1 MASFLPTT
9 KKNTKS
15 PAFPPIQ
22 NSTLNYST
30 FSLNDD
36 EENSDSDDDDV
47 NSDENDISD
56 DESEDESEDDSMEDS
71 DDEDNYYANKRA
83 RKKIDMIEMDSA
95 AKLLLS
101 VSPRIMP
108 SRPRSLSHLEPLES
122 LAGLAMLGEPKKK
135 EVEKLRSC
143 LAGISSA
150 SPMGSLSL
158 FNDKNINYNNN
169 NPMMKK
175 KKKSLKIRFR
185 FRKKKKASD
194 DNIDKN
200 DNTNK
205 KDKNN
210 TLKKKGKKR
219 KRRKKPS
226 GHTEHWTLRDDD
238 NNNIYEEE
246 EDDIDDKT
254 HAKDVP
260 EILHNSRFEKDYN
273 KKGKIGIYTPAQ
285 RRALLQKFR
294 EKRRRR
300 VWYKKVRYGCRKNL
314 ADRRLRI
321 KGRFVRADS
330 QEYKDYFANLAKK
343 AAEEKAKSTLST
355 VVEEGQQ
362 AMANSN
368 SKASNNFSATTRSV
382 SSESSENGSSST
394 ETVKMD
400 ALSSNDKKSMKKLDP
415 SLKVDMPPDVT
426 MSKTMRDIMKNNQ
439 TTTATLALNLSG
451 DNNNSMFMKSK
462 NPKITPTAFSMMANK
477 NGRARAHSSLL

>member
-1 MASFLPTT
+1 
-9 KKNTKS
+9 
-15 PAFPPIQ
+15 
-22 NSTLNYST
+22 
-30 FSLNDD
+30 
-36 EENSDSDDDDV
+36 
-47 NSDENDISD
+47 
-56 DESEDESEDDSMEDS
+56 
-71 DDEDNYYANKRA
+71 
-83 RKKIDMIEMDSA
+83 
-95 AKLLLS
+95 
-101 VSPRIMP
+101 
-108 SRPRSLSHLEPLES
+108 
-122 LAGLAMLGEPKKK
+122 
-135 EVEKLRSC
+135 
-143 LAGISSA
+143 
-150 SPMGSLSL
+150 
-158 FNDKNINYNNN
+158 
-169 NPMMKK
+169 MMKK

-343 AAEEKAKSTLST
+343 AAEEKEIPEKAQEKLSVIIEEQVTSSDSNSTNTTSMMTESFSCAFSGISFSSAAFFAVSLTLVKVSILSPTEHLSDLMHSELFFAASAPSLFPKASRNLYIAKF
-355 VVEEGQQ
+355 
-362 AMANSN
+362 ANSSN
-368 SKASNNFSATTRSV
+368 CLMSLFRASGSSLAAASFLSPPPKPGNLGISIALTELNVKIIQSASNLINVQLEIILR
-382 SSESSENGSSST
+382 
-394 ETVKMD
+394 
-400 ALSSNDKKSMKKLDP
+400 L
-415 SLKVDMPPDVT
+415 
-426 MSKTMRDIMKNNQ
+426 
-439 TTTATLALNLSG
+439 
-451 DNNNSMFMKSK
+451 
-462 NPKITPTAFSMMANK
+462 
-477 NGRARAHSSLL
+477 